1 MIMMGPTDSQIAL
14 NASPQDEEDRSTHCH
29 SDKKK
34 HKFDFD
40 FQISNPKSEISNINP
55 IIQDEM
61 KRKAIVNNSE
71 TEKKSGS
78 PVEGVLE
85 AGIDVKQGL
94 WVPLV

>member
-40 FQISNPKSEISNINP
+40 FLI
-55 IIQDEM
+55 
-61 KRKAIVNNSE
+61 
-71 TEKKSGS
+71 
-78 PVEGVLE
+78 
-85 AGIDVKQGL
+85 
-94 WVPLV
+94 